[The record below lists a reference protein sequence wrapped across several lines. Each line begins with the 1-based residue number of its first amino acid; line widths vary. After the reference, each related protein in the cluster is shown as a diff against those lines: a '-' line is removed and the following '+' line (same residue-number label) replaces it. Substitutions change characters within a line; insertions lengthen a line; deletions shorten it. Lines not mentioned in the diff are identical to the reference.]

1 MDEKLLD
8 DTMSWDSGERAVG
21 RVVVDRMLFTLSPKR
36 IAMRFEMVNQICAI
50 HLRPRAV
57 SVVYE

>member
-21 RVVVDRMLFTLSPKR
+21 RVVVDRMLFTLSPQR
-36 IAMRFEMVNQICAI
+36 TAMRFEMVNQICAV
-50 HLRPRAV
+50 HLLKDGN
-57 SVVYE
+57 